1 MHRLITVGIVVFIF
15 VLSMRTELAKASV
28 RSEKAYQ
35 IEWCQG
41 KGQTEYVLS
50 DHTRCDCL
58 TDTHAIEFDFG
69 KKWAEAIG
77 QSLYYSLQTGKRAGV
92 VLIAERKADRKFF
105 IRLNSTIQHFNLPID
120 TWIIGAGAK

>member
-1 MHRLITVGIVVFIF
+1 MNRLITVGVIVFIF
-15 VLSMRTELAKASV
+15 VLSIQAELAKASV

-41 KGQTEYVLS
+41 KGQTEYVLP
-50 DHTRCDCL
+50 DRTRCDCL

-92 VLIAERKADRKFF
+92 VLIAETKADHKFF
-105 IRLNSTIQHFNLPID
+105 IRLNSTVQCFNLPID